1 VFGIDYVNIKHIMD
15 KNIELEI
22 RAKINQKKYKSLLYW
37 LKHRAKPVSKTKRLS
52 AMFFGKVGNNFYDI
66 RVRITN
72 GQAEVVFKIGETHS
86 HNRQELSQNLEPEQ
100 FIGMVKLFSSLFSN
114 IKVGERQIENFKYK
128 NDIIISLVKAGSINY
143 IELEK
148 MATKKSGGMAKNELL
163 SLAQLL
169 KLKIITKK
177 SEYIKL
183 CNLLTKKIDWQFR
196 KTNKDYFRLKKL
208 LLKYKK

>member
-1 VFGIDYVNIKHIMD
+1 MK

-22 RAKINQKKYKSLLYW
+22 RAVISQKKYKSLLNW
-37 LKHRAKPVSKTKRLS
+37 LKHQTKPVSKTKRLS
-52 AMFFGKVGNNFYDI
+52 VMFFGKVGNNIYDI

-72 GQAEVVFKIGETHS
+72 GQAELVFKIGEIHS
-86 HNRQELSQNLEPEQ
+86 HNRQELSQKLEPIQ

-114 IKVGERQIENFKYK
+114 IKVGERQTENFHYK
-128 NDIIISLVKAGSINY
+128 NNIIISLVKAGPIYY

-148 MATKKSGGMAKNELL
+148 MATKKNAVTTKNELMA
-163 SLAQLL
+163 LAKIL
-169 KLKIITKK
+169 KLNIITKK

-183 CNLLTKKIDWQFR
+183 SNLLTKKIDWRFNN
-196 KTNKDYFRLKKL
+196 TANDYSRLKKL